1 MKQERIF
8 WKVPVIHTDEKIKID
23 LICDRTFI
31 FFIKIFLCMSTQ
43 DITRQVNKIA
53 MVFTTNILFKSMY
66 VSSCMYHLLS
76 DEFEFSSF
84 FFFIVE
90 KAENVEN
97 CCTLVFATS
106 NPKISQPVFFH
117 FF

>member
-1 MKQERIF
+1 
-8 WKVPVIHTDEKIKID
+8 
-23 LICDRTFI
+23 
-31 FFIKIFLCMSTQ
+31 MSTK

-66 VSSCMYHLLS
+66 VSSCIICCPMNLS
-76 DEFEFSSF
+76 SQA

-117 FF
+117 FFLSI